1 MHVTALGPG
10 AGPPAVFVHGS
21 TSWGDD
27 PVYGFAA
34 QRPLTGRFRLLLMD
48 RRGYDGDPDAG
59 DRFPG
64 DCLAAADDV
73 AELLGAGA
81 HLVGHS
87 YGAVGAMIAAARRPE
102 VVRSLTLV
110 EPGCYQAAADH
121 PAVAEA
127 LRANH
132 AAYADLPDLTP
143 EEWLRAAAGST
154 GMPEPG
160 AGDRRLRAA
169 ATALRERVCWEAGVP
184 LPALRA
190 ASFPKLAVSGTWEGA
205 AGPYRERGGVPHGL
219 RTGHG
224 RADRR
229 PARAGA
235 GHRPRPA
242 RRGAGTAE
250 RAAHRPLVRLTAPEA
265 SWPRR
270 TGEARQARKN
280 AASVRAT
287 SAGSFS
293 MGM

>member
-1 MHVTALGPG
+1 MSAPALMFRANGPLPGDVHVTALGPES
-10 AGPPAVFVHGS
+10 GPPAVFVHGS

-34 QRPLTGRFRLLLMD
+34 QRPLAGRFRLLLMD
-48 RRGYDGDPDAG
+48 RRGYGGSPDAG

-64 DCLAAADDV
+64 DYLADADDV

-102 VVRSLTLV
+102 AVRSLTLI
-110 EPGCYQAAADH
+110 EPGGYQAAADH

-127 LRANH
+127 LRANR

-160 AGDRRLRAA
+160 TGDRRLRAA
-169 ATALRERVCWEAGVP
+169 ATALRERVCWEAGLP

-190 ASFPKLAVSGTWEGA
+190 ASFPKLVVSGTWEGA
-205 AGPYRERGGVPHGL
+205 PGPYRERGGVPL
-219 RTGHG
+219 M
-224 RADRR
+224 AC
-229 PARAGA
+229 ARV
-235 GHRPRPA
+235 
-242 RRGAGTAE
+242 TAE
-250 RAAHRPLVRLTAPEA
+250 RIGARHEQVPGSAHYPHVEAPE
-265 SWPRR
+265 RL
-270 TGEARQARKN
+270 N
-280 AASVRAT
+280 ALL
-287 SAGSFS
+287 SALWSDA
-293 MGM
+293 